1 MNHWIIWLLT
11 INTLSLVAAIIHLV
25 KIRSPKSGIPREWSR
40 EDLLACILSALAYV
54 NCLAGT
60 ALLLMNNWT
69 GYVLTGFTVAQVLV
83 MYHIIDPKLRKVSGD
98 FEKKQ
103 QEYLEELD
111 KIVEWEKSSQT

>member
-1 MNHWIIWLLT
+1 MNHWIIWLLA
-11 INTLSLVAAIIHLV
+11 INILSLVAAVFHLTNN
-25 KIRSPKSGIPREWSR
+25 RSAKAVFTKEWSR

-54 NCLAGT
+54 NCLAGI
-60 ALLLMNNWT
+60 ALPVMNQWT
-69 GYVLTGFTVAQVLV
+69 GYALTAITVAQVV
-83 MYHIIDPKLRKVSGD
+83 TMYYIIDPKLRKVSDD

>member
-1 MNHWIIWLLT
+1 MNHWIIWLLV
-11 INTLSLVAAIIHLV
+11 INTLSLVAAVFHLA
-25 KIRSPKSGIPREWSR
+25 KNRSTKSVSAQEWSW

-54 NCLAGT
+54 NCLAGI
-60 ALLLMNNWT
+60 ALLLMNQWT
-69 GYVLTGFTVAQVLV
+69 GYVLTAFTVAQVV
-83 MYHIIDPKLRKVSGD
+83 TMYYTIDPKLRKVSDD